1 MSQEISNNH
10 SSPDEIQKRIQLIKD
25 NCIFCKIVKGEIPAK
40 KIHEDS
46 QFLAFLDINPI
57 TKGHTILIPK
67 EHYMMMSFVPDEVLG
82 KIQVL
87 AKQLSELLMKSLEA
101 DDVALIVANGQA
113 AGQQIQHFAIH
124 LIPRY
129 EGDNFKLNLE
139 GEKRDEEELKQIKD
153 KLIEKLNAMN

>member
-1 MSQEISNNH
+1 MDNATNQL
-10 SSPDEIQKRIQLIKD
+10 SSDEIQKRMQLIKE
-25 NCIFCKIVKGEIPAK
+25 NCIFCKIVNGEIPAK

-46 QFLAFLDINPI
+46 EFLAFLDINPI

-67 EHYMMMSFVPDEVLG
+67 EHYMMMAFVPDEVLG
-82 KIQVL
+82 RIQVL
-87 AKQLSELLMKSLEA
+87 AKQLSELLIKSLNA
-101 DDVALIVANGQA
+101 NDVALIIANGQA

-139 GEKRDEEELKQIKD
+139 GEKRDEEELKEIKD
-153 KLIEKLNAMN
+153 KLLEKLQGAV